1 MLAVVPFHHGCRK
14 FLGVSDFFFCYS
26 VCCRRFGHFSSGC
39 PTTLSAFR
47 TFLSAIAL
55 LQALRSLFVR
65 LPDDT
70 VGVSDF
76 FFCYSVCCRRFG
88 HFSSDCPTALSASS
102 FTVTFTLSTL
112 RGSVSMTSK
121 LRLAKSNLSPGR
133 ASRQAFQVQSLLPY
147 YNHFQ
152 NPLRRN
158 P

>member
-1 MLAVVPFHHGCRK
+1 MLAVVPFHHGCRM

-70 VGVSDF
+70 VGVSGHLFQPQRLLQALRSLFVRLSDGIVGF
-76 FFCYSVCCRRFG
+76 VIYRHFYAQHPPRLRFNDLETQIG
-88 HFSSDCPTALSASS
+88 KIKFIAGAGIPPSFSSAKPPTVL
-102 FTVTFTLSTL
+102 
-112 RGSVSMTSK
+112 
-121 LRLAKSNLSPGR
+121 
-133 ASRQAFQVQSLLPY
+133 
-147 YNHFQ
+147 
-152 NPLRRN
+152 
-158 P
+158 